1 MLGFFRANPHRT
13 VLELLPDVID
23 IEPDNRTVLQ
33 KSMDGLK
40 QAAGIMD
47 DEETRLVT
55 EIGDLTERLR
65 QVRISKRAYMA
76 GVEVMEAGDDK
87 NAPVTFA

>member
-1 MLGFFRANPHRT
+1 MLGFLRANPHRT

-23 IEPDNRTVLQ
+23 IEPDTRTVAQ
-33 KSMDGLK
+33 KSLDGLK

-65 QVRISKRAYMA
+65 QVRVSKRAYMA
-76 GVEVMEAGDDK
+76 GVEIMEAGDDRHLD
-87 NAPVTFA
+87 

>member
-1 MLGFFRANPHRT
+1 MLGFLRANPYRAA
-13 VLELLPDVID
+13 LEFVPDVID
-23 IEPDNRTVLQ
+23 IEPDMRTVLQ

-65 QVRISKRAYMA
+65 QVRLSKRAYIA
-76 GVEVMEAGDDK
+76 GVDILENPE
-87 NAPVTFA
+87 